1 MLVRTVLL
9 RIVWSERLL
18 LYQSGVC
25 LDKKDRNSIDIG
37 VCFGGELLLI
47 THHFQRITY
56 DCPRYFD
63 NFTIPIK
70 I

>member
-25 LDKKDRNSIDIG
+25 LDKKERNSIDIG

-47 THHFQRITY
+47 THHLLILIQLIHQSWR
-56 DCPRYFD
+56 
-63 NFTIPIK
+63 
-70 I
+70 